1 MRPDRAL
8 VVLGAALLGVSPF
21 AIDGLLVA
29 ACGGALALIG
39 AVLLRP
45 GVPPV
50 FALVVGYQWAQVA
63 AATLYGN
70 AIGAS
75 LETLYP
81 VGDVVRATAYGLV
94 VVVVATLAAG
104 LAAVRWPVAQAPLAT
119 ALRALSIARLAQGYL
134 LFLLLGLPLE
144 RVVGVSGQAAQLVQ
158 AVGDLRWAL
167 MFLLVAAAL
176 VQRRGG
182 ALVAVVVVG
191 EVAIG
196 LSGFFAGFAEPLI
209 LVLLAFVSVFA
220 LLRPHQRLA
229 AGALAVALL
238 GLGVVWQGLKNEYRR
253 EVSGGT
259 GEQVVVVG
267 LGERYALLGRMA
279 GETVEADL
287 SRTVEKFA
295 LRLAYVQNFGLVLR
309 RVPAELPHRDGGLLG
324 AAVLHVLV
332 PRILFPGK
340 PPLPS
345 DSEMTAEY
353 TGNVHILYMTGTSIS
368 LGYAT
373 ELYIDFGGAG
383 MLLAG
388 LLLAGVMVLVHLA
401 FRRASPDPALALAL
415 ATGVLLQ
422 ARVFE
427 TALPKLLGGVLAPL
441 LVQLALLWLLRG
453 WIMPLLRGEV
463 AQGGATDARSGL
475 R

>member
-1 MRPDRAL
+1 MNPQRL
-8 VVLGAALLGVSPF
+8 SILFGAVIVGLSPF
-21 AIDGLLVA
+21 AADALLVA
-29 ACGGALALIG
+29 ACGAVLALLG
-39 AVLLRP
+39 GVLLRP

-50 FALVVGYQWAQVA
+50 FALVVGYQWAQVSV
-63 AATLYGN
+63 ATLYGN
-70 AIGAS
+70 AVGAS

-81 VGDVVRATAYGLV
+81 VGDVVRATAYGLLAL
-94 VVVVATLAAG
+94 VVATLAAG
-104 LAAVRWPVAQAPLAT
+104 LAAARWPVAQASLA
-119 ALRALSIARLAQGYL
+119 ASLRALSIVRLGQAYVL
-134 LFLLLGLPLE
+134 ALLLGLPLE
-144 RVVGVSGQAAQLVQ
+144 RLVGVAGQAAQLVQ
-158 AVGDLRWAL
+158 GVGDLRWAL
-167 MFLLVAAAL
+167 MFLLVAAVL
-176 VQRRGG
+176 VQRRGA
-182 ALVAVVVVG
+182 ALVAAAVLA

-196 LSGFFAGFAEPLI
+196 LSGFFAGFAEPLM
-209 LVLLAFVSVFA
+209 LALLAFLSVFT

-229 AGALAVALL
+229 AGALALALL
-238 GLGVVWQGLKNEYRR
+238 ALGVVWQGLKNEYRR
-253 EVSGGT
+253 EVSGGS

-279 GETVEADL
+279 GETVEDDM

-309 RVPAELPHRDGGLLG
+309 RVPAELPHREGALLG
-324 AAVLHVLV
+324 AAVAHVLM
-332 PRILFPGK
+332 PRVLFPGK

-345 DSEMTAEY
+345 DSELTAQY

-373 ELYIDFGGAG
+373 ELYIDFGFAG
-383 MLLAG
+383 VLLAG
-388 LLLAGVMVLVHLA
+388 LLLGGLMAGVHTA

-441 LVQLALLWLLRG
+441 LAQLALLWLLRG
-453 WIMPLLRGEV
+453 WIMPWLRGEP
-463 AQGGATDARSGL
+463 AAGTARAARDGL